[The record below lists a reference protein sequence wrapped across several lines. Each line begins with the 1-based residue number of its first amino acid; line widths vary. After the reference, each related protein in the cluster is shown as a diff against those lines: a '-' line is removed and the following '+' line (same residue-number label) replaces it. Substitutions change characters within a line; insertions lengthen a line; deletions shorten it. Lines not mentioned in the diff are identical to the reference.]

1 MADVSSFFGY
11 ALKILPSVLTGI
23 GGYFAHVFK
32 TARAKKR
39 MREQLYREISGNY
52 QRAAVQIALATSIP
66 GIKAG
71 LPFRLTEKLDLSF
84 AVWNFYYD
92 EKRRDKFFELR
103 EAEAITR
110 IYLKL
115 SEIGNEATQGY
126 PHVRAKVAAAEV
138 DDCLLDQTLDR
149 NLYKAVSTPEAWK
162 FMDDLLNGRR
172 ESYRAFLNPL

>member
-1 MADVSSFFGY
+1 MADVSTFLGS
-11 ALKILPSVLTGI
+11 ALKVIPSVLTGI
-23 GGYFAHVFK
+23 CGYFARVFQ

-52 QRAAVQIALATSIP
+52 QRIAVQIALAVSIP

-71 LPFRLTEKLDLSF
+71 LPFHFTEKLDLSF

-115 SEIGNEATQGY
+115 SEIGNAATQGY
-126 PHVRAKVAAAEV
+126 PHVQAKADAAEV
-138 DDCLLDQTLDR
+138 DDRLLDQTLDR
-149 NLYKAVSTPEAWK
+149 NLYKTVSTPEAWK

-172 ESYRAFLNPL
+172 ESYREFLNPL